1 MSYTT
6 EMNWAVKLQEY
17 LKSKKTFWKSQK
29 TWIYKLEEPTKYLGK
44 LTQNDKM
51 ETYSRKSIR
60 FQRKE
65 KKNSQGL
72 LAKRLNNIQGWK
84 EFGHDHISQ
93 NDIRIKAIVEQ
104 RFQKILWKVT
114 TMDLYPAKL
123 SIKYQG

>member
-65 KKNSQGL
+65 KEKFSRTL
-72 LAKRLNNIQGWK
+72 CK
-84 EFGHDHISQ
+84 
-93 NDIRIKAIVEQ
+93 
-104 RFQKILWKVT
+104 KIE
-114 TMDLYPAKL
+114 
-123 SIKYQG
+123 